1 VKRIRQKAVKSFALR
16 LETLEM
22 VRTVAAKAGIAG
34 GQSAI
39 VEDAV
44 SSWLNRYAENPEKWL
59 RDRGLAVSR
68 DATDDI

>member
-1 VKRIRQKAVKSFALR
+1 MKRIRQKAVKSFALR

-44 SSWLNRYAENPEKWL
+44 SSWLKRYYENPEKWL
-59 RDRGLAVSR
+59 GDRGLAVNREPS
-68 DATDDI
+68 DDL

>member
-1 VKRIRQKAVKSFALR
+1 VRIKQKAVKSFALR

-44 SSWLNRYAENPEKWL
+44 SSWLRRYAENPEKWIS
-59 RDRGLAVSR
+59 DRGLAVNR
-68 DATDDI
+68 AAVDDL